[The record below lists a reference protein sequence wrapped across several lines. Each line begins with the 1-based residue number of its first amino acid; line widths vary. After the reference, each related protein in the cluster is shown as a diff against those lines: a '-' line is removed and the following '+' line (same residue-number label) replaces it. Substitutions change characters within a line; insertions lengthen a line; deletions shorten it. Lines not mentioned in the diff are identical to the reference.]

1 VASINAAGAREFF
14 SQQANFSHWEPDRQA
29 GEGRALVN
37 GGTSRWAVS
46 RYRDT
51 YFNFVVK

>member
-14 SQQANFSHWEPDRQA
+14 SQQANFPHWEPDRQA

-37 GGTSRWAVS
+37 GGTSRYAAS
-46 RYRDT
+46 RTRIRISISW
-51 YFNFVVK
+51 